1 MGSMG
6 LPCVVLGKG
15 PHVSEMCL
23 QRVGRDLV
31 AKNNDDSTPE
41 QIYQGTG
48 GGKPARSYCFLQI
61 L

>member
-1 MGSMG
+1 MGSIG
-6 LPCVVLGKG
+6 LQCVVLGKG

-23 QRVGRDLV
+23 QRVGHDLV

-48 GGKPARSYCFLQI
+48 GGKSAKSYCFLQI